1 MPSPA
6 LRRSVEP
13 VQVPTE
19 LARIIQWAG
28 LSSLLSEGTGKR
40 IELVYVDVS
49 IRLYQRGTS

>member
-40 IELVYVDVS
+40 IELVYADVS